1 MARHHHCGRRMDS
14 TSDKAKNEQIKNI
27 VEVLAEKL
35 GLHFIY
41 NVYDETAGEFILHQT
56 QAKPG

>member
-1 MARHHHCGRRMDS
+1 MDS
-14 TSDKAKNEQIKNI
+14 TSDKAKNERIKNI

-35 GLHFIY
+35 GLYFIY
-41 NVYDETAGEFILHQT
+41 NVYDETAGEFIPHQT